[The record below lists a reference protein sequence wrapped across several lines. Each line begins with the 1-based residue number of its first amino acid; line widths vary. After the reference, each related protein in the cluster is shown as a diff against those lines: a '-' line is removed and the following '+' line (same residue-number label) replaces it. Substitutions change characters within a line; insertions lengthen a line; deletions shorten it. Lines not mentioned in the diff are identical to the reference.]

1 MVRLSRG
8 GGMMWRGRA
17 VLERELQKG
26 VIDVARILGYRVSA
40 FRPAQTSKGWRTA
53 VQGDGVGWPD
63 LCIVGQGRILFR
75 ELKVGRNTLSAEQ
88 VEWIR
93 ALEEAGSDVGVWTD
107 VDWHSGL
114 IEAELR
120 REGQVAA

>member
-1 MVRLSRG
+1 M
-8 GGMMWRGRA
+8 
-17 VLERELQKG
+17 LERDLQKG

-53 VQGDGVGWPD
+53 VQGDVGWPD
-63 LCIVGQGRILFR
+63 LCIVGHGRILFR

-107 VDWHSGL
+107 VDWLSGL
-114 IEAELR
+114 IEAELK
-120 REGQVAA
+120 REPKVEAA

>member
-1 MVRLSRG
+1 M
-8 GGMMWRGRA
+8 
-17 VLERELQKG
+17 LEKDLQKG
-26 VIDVARILGYRVSA
+26 VIDVARIFGYRVSA

-63 LCIVGQGRILFR
+63 LCIVGHGRILFR

-88 VEWIR
+88 VEWIW

-107 VDWHSGL
+107 VDWCSGL